1 VVGHALVAAAE
12 DQRLEE
18 LVEHDPV
25 ADPGAMAAER
35 MLINPLRQQG
45 MELVPD
51 GVGDPRWQHRH
62 GGVRVGASATWIL
75 SAVPALLPPAYC
87 RKLSAD
93 DLLGHLDAGR

>member
-35 MLINPLRQQG
+35 MLIDPLRQQG
-45 MELVPD
+45 MELVP
-51 GVGDPRWQHRH
+51 
-62 GGVRVGASATWIL
+62 
-75 SAVPALLPPAYC
+75 
-87 RKLSAD
+87 
-93 DLLGHLDAGR
+93 